1 MFKTTRQGY
10 GSRVAFT
17 TGVWSA
23 RLEDPCT
30 VERVPRNGHGSHGNS
45 SLLSQR
51 SRSVLRERWLR
62 CSDTVRGFRPGH
74 VPLWVPD
81 IEARF
86 PRAARME
93 PGPVLHERA
102 RSATPT
108 RSLTRSNFRV
118 CRLRQQPRNARPERS
133 TAEAR
138 NLPAILTPH
147 GERRIEGGSGVRR
160 PYNPLGGHPEQGG
173 AVMHEGAIPILRVGD
188 AAVSS
193 ENTPTISQPPWRRA

>member
-1 MFKTTRQGY
+1 MFSFLFGSKLVRQVPGETGGLQGSWSPEIVPPCADLLMEVCYASSGQPRGGASCPPRRRSPLPLRRSPSSRRPALPRRDPFPASTLSAPPRSLCTVFTTTRQGY

-30 VERVPRNGHGSHGNS
+30 AERVPRNGDGSHGNS

-81 IEARF
+81 ITAK
-86 PRAARME
+86 
-93 PGPVLHERA
+93 
-102 RSATPT
+102 
-108 RSLTRSNFRV
+108 FR
-118 CRLRQQPRNARPERS
+118 
-133 TAEAR
+133 T
-138 NLPAILTPH
+138 
-147 GERRIEGGSGVRR
+147 
-160 PYNPLGGHPEQGG
+160 QGG
-173 AVMHEGAIPILRVGD
+173 
-188 AAVSS
+188 
-193 ENTPTISQPPWRRA
+193 RRT